1 MSAKNGFLN
10 ERLWAD
16 GVRLRTARR
25 AEPMARVMLCESRVV
40 SSVEH
45 ATQPVHVHIHF
56 SDVLRL
62 ALFAKGRNALSGTKE
77 RGLVMKLRTNKRR
90 PFRRDAGDAFLPDP
104 ASGTFISA
112 ASTLN
117 DDEPESMAGEFIASI
132 TSADCVVEEARNEL
146 SMDEIGGPY
155 IEESDEDLDD
165 LYD

>member
-1 MSAKNGFLN
+1 
-10 ERLWAD
+10 
-16 GVRLRTARR
+16 
-25 AEPMARVMLCESRVV
+25 
-40 SSVEH
+40 
-45 ATQPVHVHIHF
+45 
-56 SDVLRL
+56 
-62 ALFAKGRNALSGTKE
+62 
-77 RGLVMKLRTNKRR
+77 MKMRSIKRR

-104 ASGTFISA
+104 ASGTFVSMS
-112 ASTLN
+112 ASTVN